1 MSDSEEEGE
10 DDDLE
15 SIVAFR
21 AVGVLNQGSGRVNVN
36 LNKGK
41 DFKVNFEK

>member
-1 MSDSEEEGE
+1 MSDSEDEEE

-21 AVGVLNQGSGRVNVN
+21 AVGVSNKSSGRVDVYSNQ
-36 LNKGK
+36 GK
-41 DFKVNFEK
+41 DFKDTFEK

>member
-1 MSDSEEEGE
+1 MLDSEEEE

-21 AVGVLNQGSGRVNVN
+21 AVGVSGQGSGQRDVY
-36 LNKGK
+36 LDQGK
-41 DFKVNFEK
+41 DFKVTFEKY

>member
-1 MSDSEEEGE
+1 MLDSEEEE

-21 AVGVLNQGSGRVNVN
+21 AVGVSDQGSGRVNVD
-36 LNKGK
+36 LDQGK
-41 DFKVNFEK
+41 DFKVTFEK